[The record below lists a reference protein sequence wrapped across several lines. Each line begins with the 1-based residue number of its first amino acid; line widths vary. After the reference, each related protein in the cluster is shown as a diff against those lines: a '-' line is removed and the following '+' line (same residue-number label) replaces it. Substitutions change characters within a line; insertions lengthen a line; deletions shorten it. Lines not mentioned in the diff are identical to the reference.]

1 MHFRW
6 YIVLFYAYYILHM
19 FILLA
24 EASCV
29 TEMALVMAC
38 WKQND
43 FNTKLCSNE
52 LTVFYRCIEKAQ
64 VNLYSQEIPS
74 KKNPAG
80 WFRSAVF

>member
-1 MHFRW
+1 M
-6 YIVLFYAYYILHM
+6 FYTLHM
-19 FILLA
+19 FILLL

-52 LTVFYRCIEKAQ
+52 LNVFYRCIEKAQ
-64 VNLYSQEIPS
+64 VD
-74 KKNPAG
+74 
-80 WFRSAVF
+80 